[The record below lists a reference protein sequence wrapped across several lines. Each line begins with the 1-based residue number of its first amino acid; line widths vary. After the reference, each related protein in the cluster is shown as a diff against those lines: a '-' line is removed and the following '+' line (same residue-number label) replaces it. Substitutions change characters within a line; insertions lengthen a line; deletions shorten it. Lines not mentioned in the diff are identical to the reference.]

1 MKSTFGISAAA
12 ISCFCALCAASSEP
26 GGFGSSAQGS
36 TRNVVVSR
44 KADLKIEKGPEKYFT
59 GSVQIAGLFQREDP
73 SRVTG
78 AIVSFEPGARTAWH
92 THPAGQTLIVTEG
105 IGLVQNW
112 GGAVQEIQSGD
123 IIWIPPGVK
132 HWHGA
137 SGRHAMSHVAIQE
150 KVNGLNVEWME
161 HVSDQQYNQVKDSGP
176 FAAAANWP
184 SDDLERIATK
194 DDLHI
199 SPYREDGKTYG
210 TPTWIW
216 SVAVEG
222 SLYVRAYNG
231 VRSRWYQ
238 AAIRERAGRIIA
250 AGVTRQVTFEPVQGT
265 INVKV
270 DAAYRVKYAG
280 SPYLDSM
287 IGEQAR
293 AATVKI
299 LPAPPEKR

>member
-78 AIVSFEPGARTAWH
+78 AIVSFEP
-92 THPAGQTLIVTEG
+92 
-105 IGLVQNW
+105 
-112 GGAVQEIQSGD
+112 
-123 IIWIPPGVK
+123 
-132 HWHGA
+132 GA